1 MEKKMVDTLKFPVRK
16 NRHTEINEELV
27 VLNFLKSNLST
38 RQLDKLLGY
47 NPKQSKGWESWNIL
61 KKYKLENADRGR
73 LFCFKNNE
81 CVAIV
86 KNIMN
91 LGERVDI
98 ESLFIDSR
106 PKHLESYRD
115 TFILAPSSGKVYK
128 VLEGE
133 VRNITLS
140 FFTPL
145 KKTIGKCM
153 FVDCNNTN
161 LDTVHFVK
169 SRPEIF
175 MLASEFGHI
184 SNSDKY
190 DVYKTMRQYL
200 QLHAKKNSIC
210 FLCKKHHQEL
220 HVSEKTGGKKLK
232 DFKDK
237 IIK

>member
-1 MEKKMVDTLKFPVRK
+1 MKT
-16 NRHTEINEELV
+16 NIINERLV
-27 VLNFLKSNLST
+27 LLNFLKSNLST

-61 KKYKLENADRGR
+61 KKYKLENGDRGR

-86 KNIMN
+86 KKIMN
-91 LGERVDI
+91 FDKRADI
-98 ESLFIDSR
+98 ESLLTDSE
-106 PKHLESYRD
+106 PKHLENYRD
-115 TFILAPSSGKVYK
+115 TFIIAPSNSKVYK

-140 FFTPL
+140 FFSPL
-145 KKTIGKCM
+145 NKTIGRCM
-153 FVDCNNTN
+153 FIDCNNTN
-161 LDTVHFVK
+161 LDTVHFNK

-175 MLASEFGHI
+175 MLACEFGHI
-184 SNSDKY
+184 PNSDRY
-190 DVYKTMRQYL
+190 DVYKIMRQYL
-200 QLHAKKNSIC
+200 QLHAKKNSVC

-220 HVSEKTGGKKLK
+220 HVYEKTGGKKLK
-232 DFKDK
+232 DFKGK